1 MQAYDTAERPEVG
14 GLIRSIQPERAASVP
29 ADATAEATPALL
41 DSLLGRLADLVV
53 ERLLER
59 TTMDASESQDEWL
72 DTRAAADYLGVHRD
86 TLRKLAAER
95 SIPTHQEAPGCKL
108 YFRRDE
114 LDEWRR
120 SGRAPRTSATR
131 LRAVS

>member
-1 MQAYDTAERPEVG
+1 
-14 GLIRSIQPERAASVP
+14 LIHSIRPERAVSVP
-29 ADATAEATPALL
+29 AGATTEGALVLL

-53 ERLLER
+53 ERLLEHA
-59 TTMDASESQDEWL
+59 TSDPSGSQDEWL

>member
-1 MQAYDTAERPEVG
+1 MQAYATTERPGWGEM
-14 GLIRSIQPERAASVP
+14 IRSLPPRRPALAPE
-29 ADATAEATPALL
+29 DATADVCPALL
-41 DSLLGRLADLVV
+41 ENMLGRLADLVV
-53 ERLLER
+53 ERLLEHA
-59 TTMDASESQDEWL
+59 TAASIQSQDDWL
-72 DTRAAADYLGVHRD
+72 DTRAAADYLSVHRD

-95 SIPTHQEAPGCKL
+95 AVPTHQDAPGCKL

-120 SGRAPRTSATR
+120 SARPSGTSAMS